1 MRLVDLRLV
10 EDQHSRLGLHP
21 NLSVVTGLSPAA
33 RAWLA
38 DALAALLGGA
48 DSGLL
53 VRVDVDGVEADLRPG
68 AGDPVLRR
76 PVDLL
81 VRATDL
87 PEHDDEGT
95 ANDPARRAASEELQR
110 ARAAHAAAVAS
121 LKALEGPA
129 REAAL
134 AHRTVA
140 ESHELARRAIA
151 QAREDLDPYASA
163 TLEAALAT
171 AMRLEI
177 ELGASPGACRADTID
192 SVKERIVVL
201 EAQRRDIGAA
211 LDMLASVDPEP
222 VTDALDLVRVVTATG
237 PIAPPE
243 VLRLAD
249 EWASISEHL
258 AALEA
263 KFAAE
268 EGGVQS
274 VSDRLEIA
282 RARLAAA
289 ESALTPAPVRAEDVQ
304 ALEAAH
310 ERVLAAERKASSRLG
325 GNRALRALEEALA
338 EQQIYLDRLGY
349 PTWSAW
355 IMGAP
360 LLDATAEHAKRL
372 EQARR
377 EVDEATWAWERLTE
391 KLETDPEFRALLDRL
406 ERVLEAAH
414 AIVGDVDDVEQ
425 ALRSLRID
433 PGPPPCSVAEARE
446 RLAAALV
453 GAGFEVEDDTS
464 LDDLRLHAE
473 RWLAEIRTVAA
484 LRRQLEIDFDQC
496 GAELTRAQET
506 FDRLEA
512 VGPAD
517 PGDGF
522 GSTRL
527 EDTRAVLL
535 AAEDRVNRHRRALTR
550 VAHLVAEAEGV
561 AELER
566 QLAVAA
572 EAKAELL
579 EMTRRIADAAEA
591 RCRSLEAALGDDV
604 DAGGWEAPTDED
616 ETVIDYLD
624 SRISAARLAAGG
636 GSVPI
641 VFDDTLAAL
650 PTESQETV
658 LGWLEM
664 IAADTQILYVTDDPA
679 VLAWASRRQ
688 PAKVGVVSGS
698 GFFGRVV
705 SPS

>member
-1 MRLVDLRLV
+1 MRLVDVRLV
-10 EDQHSRLGLHP
+10 EDQRSALGLHP
-21 NLSVVTGLSPAA
+21 NLSVVTGLSSTA
-33 RAWLA
+33 RGFLA
-38 DALAALLGGA
+38 TSLANLLGGVE
-48 DSGLL
+48 SGLL
-53 VRVDVDGVEADLRPG
+53 VKVDVDGVEAELHPG
-68 AGDPVLRR
+68 AGEPVLRR

-81 VRATDL
+81 VRAADL
-87 PEHDDEGT
+87 PDLDDDE
-95 ANDPARRAASEELQR
+95 PAAAKAPRADVQR
-110 ARAAHAAAVAS
+110 ARIALVNATAS

-140 ESHELARRAIA
+140 ESHELARRAIS
-151 QAREDLDPYASA
+151 QAREDLDPYAAA

-171 AMRLEI
+171 AARLEI
-177 ELGASPGACRADTID
+177 ELGASPGACRAETID
-192 SVKERIVVL
+192 AVKDRIVVL
-201 EAQRRDIGAA
+201 DAQRRDIAAA
-211 LDMLASVDPEP
+211 LDLLATADADAVA
-222 VTDALDLVRVVTATG
+222 DALDVVRVATATG

-263 KFAAE
+263 KFAAG

-289 ESALTPAPVRAEDVQ
+289 EAALTPAPVRAEDVQ
-304 ALEAAH
+304 ALEEAH

-325 GNRALRALEEALA
+325 GNRALRALEEAMA

-372 EQARR
+372 DQARN
-377 EVDEATWAWERLTE
+377 EVDEATYSWERLTS

-406 ERVLEAAH
+406 ERVLTAAH

-425 ALRSLRID
+425 ALRNVRID
-433 PGPPPCSVAEARE
+433 PGPAPCSVAEAGA
-446 RLAAALV
+446 RLARAMAD
-453 GAGFEVEDDTS
+453 AGFNIDEQTP
-464 LDDLRLHAE
+464 LDELRLHAE
-473 RWLAEIRTVAA
+473 RWLAELRTVAA
-484 LRRQLEIDFDQC
+484 LRRQLEIDLEQC
-496 GAELTRAQET
+496 TVELARAQET
-506 FDRLEA
+506 FDRIEA
-512 VGPAD
+512 LGPVE

-522 GSTRL
+522 GGTRL
-527 EDTRAVLL
+527 QDARAVLI

-579 EMTRRIADAAEA
+579 DMTRVMVQSAEA
-591 RCRSLEAALGDDV
+591 RCRALEGTDELEGTA
-604 DAGGWEAPTDED
+604 DAPLSGSWEAPTDED
-616 ETVIDYLD
+616 EAVIDYLD

-636 GSVPI
+636 GSVPV
-641 VFDDTLAAL
+641 VFDDTLSGL
-650 PTESQETV
+650 SQESAETI
-658 LGWLEM
+658 LGWLER
-664 IAADTQILYVTDDPA
+664 IASDTQIIYVSDAPEVTG
-679 VLAWASRRQ
+679 WASRRP
-688 PAKVGVVSGS
+688 PARVGVVSGT
-698 GFFGRVV
+698 GFFG
-705 SPS
+705 

>member
-1 MRLVDLRLV
+1 MRLVDLSLV
-10 EDQHSRLGLHP
+10 EDQRSALGLHR
-21 NLSVVTGLSPAA
+21 NLSVVTGLSPTA
-33 RAWLA
+33 RTWLA
-38 DALAALLGGA
+38 TALANLLGGA
-48 DSGLL
+48 DSGLV
-53 VRVDVDGVEADLRPG
+53 VRVDVDGVEAELRPS
-68 AGDPVLRR
+68 AGEPVLRR

-81 VRATDL
+81 VRASDL
-87 PEHDDEGT
+87 PDDDLEDG
-95 ANDPARRAASEELQR
+95 AAQAAAGAKADIQR
-110 ARAAHAAAVAS
+110 ARAAHAAVLAS

-151 QAREDLDPYASA
+151 DAREDLDPYASA
-163 TLEAALAT
+163 TLEAALGT
-171 AMRLEI
+171 AARLEI
-177 ELGASPGACRADTID
+177 ELGTSPGACRADTIEA
-192 SVKERIVVL
+192 VKDRIVVL
-201 EAQRRDIGAA
+201 DSQRRDI
-211 LDMLASVDPEP
+211 AS
-222 VTDALDLVRVVTATG
+222 ALDLLASADPDPVANALDVVRVATATG

-249 EWASISEHL
+249 EWSSISEHL

-263 KFAAE
+263 KYAAE

-274 VSDRLEIA
+274 VSDRLELA
-282 RARLAAA
+282 RAKLAAS
-289 ESALTPAPVRAEDVQ
+289 ESALTPAPVRAEDVH

-325 GNRALRALEEALA
+325 GSRALRALEEAMDD
-338 EQQIYLDRLGY
+338 QQVYLDRLGY

-372 EQARR
+372 EQARL
-377 EVDEATWAWERLTE
+377 EVEEATEAWERLTG
-391 KLETDPEFRALLDRL
+391 KLESDPEFRALLDRL

-425 ALRSLRID
+425 ALRGLRID
-433 PGPPPCSVAEARE
+433 PGPPPCTVAEARE
-446 RLAAALV
+446 RLAAAMADAEFNIE
-453 GAGFEVEDDTS
+453 GDTP
-464 LDDLRLHAE
+464 LDELRLHAE

-484 LRRQLEIDFDQC
+484 LRRQLEIDHDQC
-496 GAELTRAQET
+496 VNELGRAQET
-506 FDRLEA
+506 FDRIEA
-512 VGPAD
+512 LGPVE

-522 GSTRL
+522 GGTRL
-527 EDTRAVLL
+527 DDARAVLL

-579 EMTRRIADAAEA
+579 DMTRTMAETAEA
-591 RCRSLEAALGDDV
+591 RCRKLEGTAP
-604 DAGGWEAPTDED
+604 DAPLSGGWEAPTDED
-616 ETVIDYLD
+616 EAIIDYLD

-636 GSVPI
+636 GSVPVI
-641 VFDDTLAAL
+641 LDDTLRGLAPECA
-650 PTESQETV
+650 ETV
-658 LGWLEM
+658 LGWLET
-664 IAADTQILYVTDDPA
+664 IASDTQIIYVSDDPT
-679 VLAWASRRQ
+679 VLSWAARRA
-688 PAKVGVVSGS
+688 PARVGVTSGT
-698 GFFGRVV
+698 GFFG
-705 SPS
+705 